1 MNRLDSDSD
10 SENEYYL
17 DDNDPD
23 FIDFKEDVKLWL
35 KLDDDIKTLNDA
47 IKDRKN
53 KKNEITPKLLD
64 FMDKHNINDL
74 NTNDGHLKFQK
85 SLRSKPLSKKYL
97 LDRLGYYFKSDIKGE
112 KVVSFIYN
120 NREKTEISNLKR
132 VYPKK

>member
-1 MNRLDSDSD
+1 MNKFDSDSD
-10 SENEYYL
+10 EEYYL

-23 FIDFKEDVKLWL
+23 FIDFKEDVKTWL

-47 IKDRKN
+47 IKERKS

-64 FMDKHNINDL
+64 FMEKHNINDL

-97 LDRLGYYFKSDIKGE
+97 LDRLGFYFKSEMKSE
-112 KVVSFIYN
+112 KVVNFIYN
-120 NREKTEISNLKR
+120 NREKSETSNIKR
-132 VYPKK
+132 VYPKR

>member
-1 MNRLDSDSD
+1 MNKFDSDSD
-10 SENEYYL
+10 EEYYL

-23 FIDFKEDVKLWL
+23 FIDFKEDVKTWL

-47 IKDRKN
+47 IKERKN

-64 FMDKHNINDL
+64 FMEKHNINDL

-97 LDRLGYYFKSDIKGE
+97 LDRLGFYFKSEMKGE
-112 KVVSFIYN
+112 KVVNFIYN
-120 NREKTEISNLKR
+120 NREKSETSNIKR
-132 VYPKK
+132 VYPKR

>member
-1 MNRLDSDSD
+1 MNRFDSDIED
-10 SENEYYL
+10 DEYYL

-47 IKDRKN
+47 IKERKT

-64 FMDKHNINDL
+64 FMEKHEINDL
-74 NTNDGHLKFQK
+74 NTNEGHLKFQK

-97 LDRLGYYFKSDIKGE
+97 MDRLGFYFKNNSKSE
-112 KVVSFIYN
+112 KIVNFLYN
-120 NREKTEISNLKR
+120 NREKTETTNLKR
-132 VYPKK
+132 IHPKK

>member
-1 MNRLDSDSD
+1 MNDYD
-10 SENEYYL
+10 SEFDENNYL

-23 FIDFKEDVKLWL
+23 FIEFKEDVQLWL
-35 KLDDDIKTLNDA
+35 KLDDDIKKLNEA
-47 IKDRKN
+47 MKERKN

-64 FMDKHNINDL
+64 FMENHNINDL
-74 NTNDGHLKFQK
+74 NTNDGNLKFQK

-97 LDRLGYYFKSDIKGE
+97 INRLGDFYKSMEKSE
-112 KVVSFIYN
+112 KVVNFIYN

>member
-1 MNRLDSDSD
+1 MNDYDSDFD
-10 SENEYYL
+10 ENHYL

-23 FIDFKEDVKLWL
+23 FIEFKEDVQLWL
-35 KLDDDIKTLNDA
+35 KLDDDIKKLNEA
-47 IKDRKN
+47 MKERKN

-64 FMDKHNINDL
+64 FMENHNINDL
-74 NTNDGHLKFQK
+74 NTNDGNLKFQK

-97 LDRLGYYFKSDIKGE
+97 INRLGDFYKSIE
-112 KVVSFIYN
+112 KSEKIVNFIYN

>member
-1 MNRLDSDSD
+1 MSDD
-10 SENEYYL
+10 EYDDYYL

-47 IKDRKN
+47 IKERKN

-64 FMDKHNINDL
+64 FMEKHRINDL

-97 LDRLGYYFKSDIKGE
+97 TDRLADFYKNITKSE
-112 KVVSFIYN
+112 KIVSFLYN
-120 NREKTEISNLKR
+120 NREKTEISNIKR